1 MGAIAAVNS
10 FSSAILFPLLPH
22 FFFEIFAV
30 ENIPFAAAHGYLP
43 RKGHDLSADQLVNI
57 IFALKE
63 LVDDALGFGQGA
75 SLMGEICQVS
85 LPEPIDYK
93 MGQM

>member
-1 MGAIAAVNS
+1 VELVFIGRR
-10 FSSAILFPLLPH
+10 LFPLLSL

-30 ENIPFAAAHGYLP
+30 EHIPFAAARGYLP
-43 RKGHDLSADQLVNI
+43 RKGHDLLADQLVNI
-57 IFALKE
+57 ILSLKE
-63 LVDDALGFGQGA
+63 LVDDAFSLGQGA

-85 LPEPIDYK
+85 LPEPIDDQ